1 MARYLKRLFQEYGYC
16 NVYAMMVSAQ
26 IDAHLPRL
34 TKAERRVAA
43 VVADDPEAVA
53 FGTVADVGR
62 RAGASGATVVR
73 LAAKLGFEGFVDL
86 QAAVRDEMARRL
98 RPASERIRR
107 PSPGDVLGTTLA
119 TEMAN
124 VAATLEAVDPSAFDE
139 AVGLLSGSARL
150 RPASTGELLEGVTH
164 LHGGPRPS
172 KAASAGTGDASAG
185 GGRDRR
191 RAGGRVLVLSGD
203 ASSGVASLFTN
214 ELSMLRPDVVLV
226 DGSEVRVARL
236 LADVG
241 PSDLVVVFDL
251 ARYDRAVLDAAGRAA
266 AAGATLLALTDS
278 ALSPLASA
286 ATVSFTASVTGA
298 GPFDSH
304 VGLLALANAVLAG
317 VAARLRRSAT
327 DRLDQVESAWRTAT
341 ALTDA

>member
-1 MARYLKRLFQEYGYC
+1 
-16 NVYAMMVSAQ
+16 MMVSAQ

-53 FGTVADVGR
+53 FGTVADVAR

-107 PSPGDVLGTTLA
+107 PSPGDVLGTALA
-119 TEMAN
+119 VEMAN
-124 VAATLEAVDPSAFDE
+124 VAATLDAVDPAAFDE
-139 AVGLLSGSARL
+139 AVNLLSGSS
-150 RPASTGELLEGVTH
+150 PAPSPGAGGE
-164 LHGGPRPS
+164 
-172 KAASAGTGDASAG
+172 ASAGTRPATVAGTRPATVAGD
-185 GGRDRR
+185 RDWRG
-191 RAGGRVLVLSGD
+191 AAGRVLVLSGD
-203 ASSGVASLFTN
+203 ASAGVASLFAD
-214 ELSMLRPDVVLV
+214 ELSMLRPGVVLV
-226 DGSEVRVARL
+226 DGSEVRAARM

-241 PSDLVVVFDL
+241 PSDVVVVLDL
-251 ARYDRAVLDAAGRAA
+251 ARYERAVLDVAGRAA
-266 AAGATLLALTDS
+266 ATGATLVALTDS
-278 ALSPLASA
+278 ALSPLSPA
-286 ATVSFTASVTGA
+286 ATLSFTASVTGA

-304 VGLLALANAVLAG
+304 VGLLALANALLAG

-327 DRLDQVESAWRTAT
+327 DRLDQVESAWRAAA

>member
-1 MARYLKRLFQEYGYC
+1 
-16 NVYAMMVSAQ
+16 MMVSAQ

-53 FGTVADVGR
+53 FGTVADVAR

-73 LAAKLGFEGFVDL
+73 LAAKLGFDGFVDL

-107 PSPGDVLGTTLA
+107 PAPGDVLGSALEI
-119 TEMAN
+119 EMAN
-124 VAATLEAVDPSAFDE
+124 LAATLEAVDRAAFDE
-139 AVGLLSGSARL
+139 AVSLLSV
-150 RPASTGELLEGVTH
+150 P
-164 LHGGPRPS
+164 PS
-172 KAASAGTGDASAG
+172 S
-185 GGRDRR
+185 
-191 RAGGRVLVLSGD
+191 GGRVLVLSGD
-203 ASSGVASLFTN
+203 ASSGVAATFAA
-214 ELSMLRPDVVLV
+214 ELSMLRPGVVLV

-236 LADVG
+236 LADAG
-241 PSDLVVVFDL
+241 PSDVMVVLDL
-251 ARYDRAVLDAAGRAA
+251 ARYDRAVLDAAGRSAA
-266 AAGATLLALTDS
+266 TGAALVALSDS
-278 ALSPLASA
+278 ALSPLATA

-304 VGLLALANAVLAG
+304 VGMLALANALLAG

-327 DRLDQVESAWRTAT
+327 DRLDQVESAWRSAA
-341 ALTDA
+341 ALTD

>member
-1 MARYLKRLFQEYGYC
+1 
-16 NVYAMMVSAQ
+16 MMVSAQ

-53 FGTVADVGR
+53 FGTVADVAR
-62 RAGASGATVVR
+62 QAGASGATVVR

-107 PSPGDVLGTTLA
+107 PAPGDVLGTALA
-119 TEMAN
+119 VEIAN
-124 VAATLEAVDPSAFDE
+124 VAATLEAVDRPTFE
-139 AVGLLSGSARL
+139 TAVGLLSG
-150 RPASTGELLEGVTH
+150 TG
-164 LHGGPRPS
+164 
-172 KAASAGTGDASAG
+172 A
-185 GGRDRR
+185 
-191 RAGGRVLVLSGD
+191 GRVRVLSGD
-203 ASSGVASLFTN
+203 ASSGVASLFAD
-214 ELSMLRPDVVLV
+214 ELSMLRPGVALV

-241 PSDLVVVFDL
+241 PSDVVVVLDL

-266 AAGATLLALTDS
+266 AAGATLVALTDS
-278 ALSPLASA
+278 ALSPLSSA
-286 ATVSFTASVTGA
+286 AAVSFTASVTGA

-304 VGLLALANAVLAG
+304 VGLLALANALLAG

-327 DRLDQVESAWRTAT
+327 DRLDRVESAWRTAA